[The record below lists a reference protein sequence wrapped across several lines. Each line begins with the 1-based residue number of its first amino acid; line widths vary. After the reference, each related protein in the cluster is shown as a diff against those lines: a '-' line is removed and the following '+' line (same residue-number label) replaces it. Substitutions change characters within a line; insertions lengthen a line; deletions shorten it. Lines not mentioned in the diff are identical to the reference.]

1 MNFFKYKIFN
11 TISEQTCNA
20 KIEEN
25 LLLEKSTE
33 RALKQVLRE
42 IENYEGDN
50 WLEIASYF
58 HARFGTISPFETNS
72 GRVNRVLLN
81 YYLLIHNF
89 PPLIIY
95 KEDKNM
101 YLSCLQTFQ

>member
-1 MNFFKYKIFN
+1 MNFFKCKIFN
-11 TISEQTCNA
+11 IILEQTCNA

-25 LLLEKSTE
+25 LLLEKSIE
-33 RALKQVLRE
+33 RALNQLLRE